1 MAQDNREYLS
11 KEKLQYE
18 LLAAQK
24 RAIPM
29 LALTFPITVAL
40 LSLCGWLGWASAP
53 TGWWL
58 WGWFFVLAACFTC
71 SWIIGI
77 VRLIAERCLI
87 KRSKFHVEIDYVRK
101 MNSDRLTMSEIFYR
115 VWCVFCALFEGDWIM
130 LVGLHERDN
139 RYVYFFGKRRA
150 PISQN
155 ARDFAGTGDAFYL
168 VVLNNRRGRIVRI
181 YNCKT
186 YRLEE

>member
-1 MAQDNREYLS
+1 MAQDKREYLS
-11 KEKLQYE
+11 KKDLQYQ

-24 RAIPM
+24 HTIPM
-29 LALTFPITVAL
+29 LALTFPIVVAL
-40 LSLCGWLGWASAP
+40 LSLGGWLGWRLAP

-58 WGWFFVLAACFTC
+58 WGWFFVLAAGFTC
-71 SWIIGI
+71 SWIIGTI
-77 VRLIAERCLI
+77 RFIKERRLI
-87 KRSKFHVEIDYVRK
+87 KRGEFHVEVDYIRK
-101 MNSDRLTMSEIFYR
+101 MNSDKLTMSEILVR
-115 VWCVFCALFEGDWIM
+115 IWDILDALIAGDWIM

-139 RYVYFFGKRRA
+139 RYVYFSGKRRA

-155 ARDFAGTGDAFYL
+155 ARNFAGTGDAFYL
-168 VVLNNRRGRIVRI
+168 VVLNNRKRRIVRI